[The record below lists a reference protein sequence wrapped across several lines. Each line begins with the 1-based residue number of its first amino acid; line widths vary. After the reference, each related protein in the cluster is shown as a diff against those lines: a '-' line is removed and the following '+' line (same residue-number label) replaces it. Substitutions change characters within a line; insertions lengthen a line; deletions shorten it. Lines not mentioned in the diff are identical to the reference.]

1 MSDYQAVK
9 ITSVDADTIV
19 LRVSECHPDM
29 TELRRLVDRTGAVR
43 KAMAKRARNF
53 AALLLT
59 EHNGQSNSFA
69 DQLQFLVDIE
79 VVPSLEQAAQKLISS
94 VAIADMKVVG
104 EGTDGPMHSA
114 TVTITARSSLVF
126 RSFRKGKSHG
136 AVATLDGD
144 IDL

>member
-1 MSDYQAVK
+1 MSDYQDVK
-9 ITSVDADTIV
+9 ITSIDGDTIV
-19 LRVSECHPDM
+19 LRVRECHPDM
-29 TELRRLVDRTGAVR
+29 AELRRLVDRTGAVR

-59 EHNGQSNSFA
+59 EHNGRSNSFA
-69 DQLQFLVDIE
+69 EQLQFLVDVE
-79 VVPSLEQAAQKLISS
+79 AVPSLEQAAQKLISG

-136 AVATLDGD
+136 AVASLDGD